1 VNVSTNTGGGTTL
14 QTQADASLNIS
25 NPAIY
30 YTEMGVMLTIS
41 NAATQSNEAYVRL
54 NIKMLLHNIFRWV
67 CG

>member
-1 VNVSTNTGGGTTL
+1 MNVSTNTGGGTTL